1 MASGSQTAPGAAGRA
16 DPPCADWAAE
26 PADLA
31 AGIGEG
37 GPARKRSGERSR
49 EGAPARG
56 AASRGGGERP
66 RRGAHGRG
74 GGCTEEGRAAK
85 EWGAP
90 RRRAHGRG
98 WGGARRRDAHDRG
111 AGRYGVDPE
120 LRGPAALDACGR
132 GGEEGVVRPWDAP
145 VRRRA
150 GERAKELPGSGRSD
164 PSWEARW
171 FLSGPGGTPVLFCK
185 MGLGTGQAAQIVMLQ
200 FEEAKVGRG

>member
-1 MASGSQTAPGAAGRA
+1 MASGCLFWLRARRRRRGLRAARTRRAQTGLRSRLTSPRGLGREAPRGNALGS
-16 DPPCADWAAE
+16 AAE
-26 PADLA
+26 RGRPQGGRHLA
-31 AGIGEG
+31 
-37 GPARKRSGERSR
+37 
-49 EGAPARG
+49 EGASG
-56 AASRGGGERP
+56 QEG
-66 RRGAHGRG
+66 GAHGRG

-185 MGLGTGQAAQIVMLQ
+185 MGLAQDRPHRL
-200 FEEAKVGRG
+200 